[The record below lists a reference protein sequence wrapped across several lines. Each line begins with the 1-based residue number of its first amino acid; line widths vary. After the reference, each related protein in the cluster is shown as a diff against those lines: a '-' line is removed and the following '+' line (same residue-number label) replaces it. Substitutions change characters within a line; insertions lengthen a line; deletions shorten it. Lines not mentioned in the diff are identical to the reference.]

1 MSLSKPFGLLVAA
14 VAVAVV
20 GALVAVVPS
29 GVRDQGTAPGPSA
42 RKNGVDSAG
51 LAPSLGALP
60 FSFEANHGQADHG
73 VDFVARGPD
82 YTVSLRA
89 SEVAIGLTPS
99 NKHRASSGGGV
110 VRMRLVGASP
120 DVPAAPRNPLPGKVN
135 YFVGNDPARWRAGI
149 PTYAG
154 VAYTG
159 VYPGIDA
166 VYYGKDQALEYDF
179 VVAPGADPGAI
190 ALGFDGVEGLRIDH
204 AGDLVLESG
213 HGQLRQRAPRLYQEV
228 DGTRRS
234 VEGRFVAHGD
244 DRVGFAVGPYDKTL
258 PLVIDPVI
266 SYSTYLGGS
275 QDENANSVGGGGIA
289 VDPSGK
295 IYVTGKTFSPDFPVT
310 PGSHDEVGSGQ
321 EVFVAKIDP
330 TATGAASLVYST
342 YLGGA
347 GSDGVGDDPAI
358 AVDAAGAAVVVGQT
372 CSTDF
377 PTTPDAA
384 QPGYAGGPPGEGC
397 DGFLTQLD
405 ASGSAP
411 SYSTYLGGARGD
423 GATEVALAAGRA
435 YVTGATDSSDF
446 PTTAGAYDRTNAA
459 EDAFMAVV
467 DPAADG
473 PASLVYATYLGGGAA
488 DRAYGIAVDAA
499 GAAYV
504 SGDVGSTDFPV
515 TPGSAQQS
523 CVLTQNG
530 QCIDAFVAKLTPD
543 PDDPNAGGGD
553 ADDVVFSTY
562 LGGPREERYA
572 RVAVDVAGSPY
583 VTGWTGP
590 GFPTT
595 ANAFQRTSA
604 QSSRQLGP
612 DAFMT
617 KLDPAGASL
626 VYSTYLSGET
636 SDHGNGIDVDPAG
649 NAFVVGTSRSIRFPT
664 TPDALQRSATMNPD
678 RFVTHDA
685 FLAKIDP
692 TKSGRAS
699 LVYSTFLG
707 GNRYDWGMAIDVDGG
722 AAHLTGY
729 TASPAPSGGPAFP
742 TTPGAFQTTNAG
754 GLDGWDAFVTK
765 IDGL

>member
-258 PLVIDPVI
+258 PLVIDPV
-266 SYSTYLGGS
+266 
-275 QDENANSVGGGGIA
+275 
-289 VDPSGK
+289 
-295 IYVTGKTFSPDFPVT
+295 
-310 PGSHDEVGSGQ
+310 
-321 EVFVAKIDP
+321 
-330 TATGAASLVYST
+330 
-342 YLGGA
+342 
-347 GSDGVGDDPAI
+347 
-358 AVDAAGAAVVVGQT
+358 
-372 CSTDF
+372 
-377 PTTPDAA
+377 
-384 QPGYAGGPPGEGC
+384 
-397 DGFLTQLD
+397 
-405 ASGSAP
+405 
-411 SYSTYLGGARGD
+411 
-423 GATEVALAAGRA
+423 
-435 YVTGATDSSDF
+435 
-446 PTTAGAYDRTNAA
+446 
-459 EDAFMAVV
+459 
-467 DPAADG
+467 
-473 PASLVYATYLGGGAA
+473 
-488 DRAYGIAVDAA
+488 
-499 GAAYV
+499 
-504 SGDVGSTDFPV
+504 
-515 TPGSAQQS
+515 
-523 CVLTQNG
+523 
-530 QCIDAFVAKLTPD
+530 
-543 PDDPNAGGGD
+543 
-553 ADDVVFSTY
+553 
-562 LGGPREERYA
+562 
-572 RVAVDVAGSPY
+572 
-583 VTGWTGP
+583 
-590 GFPTT
+590 
-595 ANAFQRTSA
+595 
-604 QSSRQLGP
+604 
-612 DAFMT
+612 
-617 KLDPAGASL
+617 
-626 VYSTYLSGET
+626 
-636 SDHGNGIDVDPAG
+636 
-649 NAFVVGTSRSIRFPT
+649 
-664 TPDALQRSATMNPD
+664 
-678 RFVTHDA
+678 
-685 FLAKIDP
+685 
-692 TKSGRAS
+692 
-699 LVYSTFLG
+699 
-707 GNRYDWGMAIDVDGG
+707 
-722 AAHLTGY
+722 
-729 TASPAPSGGPAFP
+729 
-742 TTPGAFQTTNAG
+742 
-754 GLDGWDAFVTK
+754 
-765 IDGL
+765 